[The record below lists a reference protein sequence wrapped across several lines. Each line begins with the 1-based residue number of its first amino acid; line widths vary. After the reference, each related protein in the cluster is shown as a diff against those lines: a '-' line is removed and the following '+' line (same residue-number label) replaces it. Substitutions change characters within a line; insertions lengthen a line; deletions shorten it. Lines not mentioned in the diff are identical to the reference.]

1 MEKEDLKKSCYC
13 AKILDDLDLLDLSPQ
28 WTAGGPRGRSGRCAT
43 AGVGGATR
51 SEPAAALTPPP
62 STEDCPVMDWPSR
75 SCPAP
80 HCAPVSLLSVNFTG
94 FRASLSFSL
103 SYPISEASFR
113 TLHCV
118 TSHTSLPPVD
128 GVWTDWSKWSACG
141 TECTQWRR
149 RECNNPAPK
158 NGGKDCEGL
167 VLQSQN
173 CTDGLCM
180 QSKSTVMNRPA

>member
-1 MEKEDLKKSCYC
+1 MSTLNPALSFSPLKHFPQEYELRLKPGIIVLMFYC
-13 AKILDDLDLLDLSPQ
+13 VLPQ
-28 WTAGGPRGRSGRCAT
+28 WMAAGRLGQSGLHVTAAVD
-43 AGVGGATR
+43 GVFR
-51 SEPAAALTPPP
+51 KEPGAALTLPR
-62 STEDCPVMDWPSR
+62 SMEDCLVMGRPSR
-75 SCPAP
+75 SYPVP
-80 HCAPVSLLSVNFTG
+80 HCALVIVVFYSIEVYSVDCVSPFVHCPFT
-94 FRASLSFSL
+94 
-103 SYPISEASFR
+103 P
-113 TLHCV
+113 T
-118 TSHTSLPPVD
+118 VD

-180 QSKSTVMNRPA
+180 QSKLEIKSLTK